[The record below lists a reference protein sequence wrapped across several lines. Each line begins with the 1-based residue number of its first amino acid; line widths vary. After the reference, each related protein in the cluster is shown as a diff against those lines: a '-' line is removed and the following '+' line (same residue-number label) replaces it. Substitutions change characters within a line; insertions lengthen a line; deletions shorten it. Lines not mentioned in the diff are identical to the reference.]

1 MNFELKQALRPVKM
15 KIRRNRFLRGT
26 VTGLAAGLG
35 TAVLLQAVSFF
46 VPVPDRGLWAA
57 AAGAAVLLL
66 TAIGNALRPVKN
78 NTAAEAAD
86 ACGLKERVITAL
98 EEEKRESGSAGDIVL
113 LQRKDACAALEKLDV
128 KQIRPGNVKKQ
139 LLAALGCAVLLG
151 GLLLIPSPRDPEAA
165 ARKAL
170 TRTLQEGREAIT
182 RAAETDEENLTEEKK
197 NELRKI
203 TDDLKRDLE
212 KSRDAADAMVALDR
226 AEQRLENFRKQTAGD
241 AAAAAEG
248 MNGNGENQTAE
259 NGEKTGNEGNS
270 SENASGQAG
279 EGQQGAASGSTGMT
293 AGQMQT
299 MQALSSLKSAV
310 NPSAGQETDMKGNT
324 GLQGTG
330 AGQGQK
336 GQNGSGMNGANGG
349 SSGNQAG
356 TGAGE
361 GSTNEEQK
369 GSSQNSG
376 SHTIGSRDPKY
387 KEEQYE
393 TIYDPERT
401 ERTRKDV
408 MTEQDRLGDD
418 GSVQLETGP
427 GRGNTGGDV
436 PWNEAL
442 NDYAETEARAA
453 DRENLTVQERQ
464 WVNNYFTL
472 LTEQKPNE

>member
-1 MNFELKQALRPVKM
+1 MMNFELKQALRPVKM
-15 KIRRNRFLRGT
+15 KIRRNRFLRGA

-46 VPVPDRGLWAA
+46 VPVPDRGLLAA
-57 AAGAAVLLL
+57 AAGTAVLLL

-98 EEEKRESGSAGDIVL
+98 EEGQRTSGSERDIVL
-113 LQRKDACAALEKLDV
+113 LQRKDACAALEGLDV

-241 AAAAAEG
+241 AAAAAES
-248 MNGNGENQTAE
+248 MNGTGENQAAE
-259 NGEKTGNEGNS
+259 NGEKTGNS

-349 SSGNQAG
+349 SSGDQTG

-393 TIYDPERT
+393 TIYDPART

>member
-1 MNFELKQALRPVKM
+1 MKM

-98 EEEKRESGSAGDIVL
+98 EEGQRTSGSEGDIVL
-113 LQRKDACAALEKLDV
+113 LQRKDACAALEGLDV

-248 MNGNGENQTAE
+248 VNGNGENQTAE
-259 NGEKTGNEGNS
+259 NF
-270 SENASGQAG
+270 
-279 EGQQGAASGSTGMT
+279 
-293 AGQMQT
+293 
-299 MQALSSLKSAV
+299 
-310 NPSAGQETDMKGNT
+310 
-324 GLQGTG
+324 
-330 AGQGQK
+330 QK
-336 GQNGSGMNGANGG
+336 YESIKHQI
-349 SSGNQAG
+349 
-356 TGAGE
+356 
-361 GSTNEEQK
+361 EQK
-369 GSSQNSG
+369 LYEWEILS
-376 SHTIGSRDPKY
+376 
-387 KEEQYE
+387 EE
-393 TIYDPERT
+393 
-401 ERTRKDV
+401 
-408 MTEQDRLGDD
+408 
-418 GSVQLETGP
+418 
-427 GRGNTGGDV
+427 
-436 PWNEAL
+436 
-442 NDYAETEARAA
+442 
-453 DRENLTVQERQ
+453 
-464 WVNNYFTL
+464 
-472 LTEQKPNE
+472 

>member
-1 MNFELKQALRPVKM
+1 MKM
-15 KIRRNRFLRGT
+15 KIRRNRFLRGA

-46 VPVPDRGLWAA
+46 VPVPDRGLLAA
-57 AAGAAVLLL
+57 AAGTAVLLL

-86 ACGLKERVITAL
+86 VCRLNERVITAL
-98 EEEKRESGSAGDIVL
+98 EEGQRTSGSERDIVL

-128 KQIRPGNVKKQ
+128 KQIRPGSVKKQ
-139 LLAALGCAVLLG
+139 LVAALGCAVLLG

-170 TRTLQEGREAIT
+170 TRTLQEGREAIA

-259 NGEKTGNEGNS
+259 NGEKTGNS

-349 SSGNQAG
+349 SSGDQTG

>member
-1 MNFELKQALRPVKM
+1 MKM

-98 EEEKRESGSAGDIVL
+98 EEGQRTSGSEGDIVL
-113 LQRKDACAALEKLDV
+113 LQRKDACAALEGLDV

-212 KSRDAADAMVALDR
+212 KSWDAADAMVALDR

-349 SSGNQAG
+349 SSGDQTG

-393 TIYDPERT
+393 TIYDPEHID
-401 ERTRKDV
+401 KAK
-408 MTEQDRLGDD
+408 QDAATDQNRLSDED
-418 GSVQLETGP
+418 SLQLETGP
-427 GRGNTGGDV
+427 GRGSLSGDV
-436 PWNEAL
+436 PWGEAL
-442 NDYAETEARAA
+442 QDYADTEARAA
-453 DRENLTVQERQ
+453 DRENLTIQERQ
-464 WVNNYFTL
+464 WVDEYYRL
-472 LTEQKPNE
+472 LTEQK